1 MSVVEWQ
8 PSYSYI
14 HIFEIMIPSAICTA
28 LLVLLAASCSSFVIH
43 DNDNFFRR
51 RSCTFLK
58 ESLPNQQIDVSD
70 LGLTMDD
77 FKAPL
82 PNELLEGVESSGY
95 DSTSR
100 LEDVQDDACSWTE
113 TPEKIKAIL
122 TIPGLRGQ
130 PAMCLSV
137 LTATNTV
144 SITAFGYVV
153 WSCILKG
160 YVKPETAVFET
171 EEGSDRIPVVTF
183 EVEKADAG
191 KRWDGFILGIGEDSI
206 L

>member
-1 MSVVEWQ
+1 MVR
-8 PSYSYI
+8 
-14 HIFEIMIPSAICTA
+14 SAMCTA
-28 LLVLLAASCSSFVIH
+28 LLAASCSSFVIH
-43 DNDNFFRR
+43 DNVNFFHR
-51 RSCTFLK
+51 RSRTFLK
-58 ESLPNQQIDVSD
+58 DSRTNQQVDVSD

-77 FKAPL
+77 FNAPL
-82 PNELLEGVESSGY
+82 PNELLEGVETSGY

-100 LEDVQDDACSWTE
+100 LEDIQDDACLWTE
-113 TPEKIKAIL
+113 TPEKMKAIL

-144 SITAFGYVV
+144 SITAFGRVV

-160 YVKPETAVFET
+160 SVKPETAAFET

-183 EVEKADAG
+183 EVEKASDAG
-191 KRWDGFILGIGEDSI
+191 KRWDGFILEIGEDSI